1 MRLNSIFDFLKNPEI
16 YKFVTIGIFN
26 GIIVLFLT
34 GIFTSY
40 FGIFYIA
47 SALISYE
54 LSIISSFFMNDRWTF
69 GHILKTSK
77 TPIRL
82 IKYNTFSL
90 IGLGIIGLVLIILTD
105 FVGLHY
111 LISEGIA
118 ILVVFS
124 FNFTASFRVV
134 NACISTMQNTLCPS
148 SCPFDQCLMAPK

>member
-16 YKFVTIGIFN
+16 YKFVTIGLFN

-40 FGIFYIA
+40 LGIFYVA
-47 SALISYE
+47 SALISYQ

-69 GHILKTSK
+69 GHFLKTSK
-77 TPIRL
+77 TYIRL

-90 IGLGIIGLVLIILTD
+90 IGMGINGLVLIILTD
-105 FVGLHY
+105 FVGFHY

-118 ILVVFS
+118 ILVAFS
-124 FNFTASFRVV
+124 FNYTASKK
-134 NACISTMQNTLCPS
+134 ISFKN
-148 SCPFDQCLMAPK
+148 